1 MNRHLGI
8 TVTLALASIANPLCA
23 ANKQDTGTA
32 KPSVMVW
39 TNEDLGKLHAL
50 GLISIVGQINDEES
64 ATGSL
69 PETYQQEQD
78 PAWYADQAAQ
88 LRGELEDRQEQLRE
102 YRQAIDDTRSLKD
115 TPGGVNFDDGDNC
128 LTPRACTQLLQQYV
142 NELQANLVELEDLA
156 RRNGIPPGVLRG
168 QEF

>member
-1 MNRHLGI
+1 MRGLMNRHLGI

-88 LRGELEDRQEQLRE
+88 LGGELEDRQGQLRE
-102 YRQAIDDTRSLKD
+102 YRQVIVD
-115 TPGGVNFDDGDNC
+115 
-128 LTPRACTQLLQQYV
+128 
-142 NELQANLVELEDLA
+142 
-156 RRNGIPPGVLRG
+156 
-168 QEF
+168 